1 MSKFTGADQ
10 LQTRL
15 KWVRDRG
22 SKRIGGA
29 MIRAG
34 MRVIGGAMRSA
45 CPGSISAEIG
55 SRRLPTAG
63 NVLRGVVGLGVGGV
77 QSRIENP
84 HGHFL
89 AAGTIFIRARPFI
102 RNAIASSTGSAES
115 AMQTAGAKALSKMN
129 VTG

>member
-55 SRRLPTAG
+55 TPQLNRVFSYILS
-63 NVLRGVVGLGVGGV
+63 ND
-77 QSRIENP
+77 
-84 HGHFL
+84 
-89 AAGTIFIRARPFI
+89 
-102 RNAIASSTGSAES
+102 STRDH
-115 AMQTAGAKALSKMN
+115 
-129 VTG
+129 